1 MSHRLPSP
9 SDIPSDPD
17 WGVDTVKVAF
27 QVDLSQCDLYS
38 SVWSFSG
45 SRNLPE
51 AGMEADRFIGWTT
64 FVVDGQDVKV
74 RLELYTMRGI
84 CHLQFNAARMVSA
97 SRRFLLPPKAL
108 KPLVEGVIDD
118 LRHVIWPTFIHVTED
133 GEACWADDWAD
144 YVSIRRLDLARNCV
158 IDEPAVLKSGVES
171 VESRYGKR
179 RSTEVSPNGGWTVW
193 NRTSQ
198 SGSDRLYDKVA
209 EVRNTSDE
217 ETDALKSTD
226 GLFRF
231 ETQLM
236 RDRLKKFGLTRLSDL
251 NDESAWNALLHRWT
265 MTRWGSPLPS
275 PGEVAEAVS
284 ALPAKQQPAVIG
296 FLHLSSAGL
305 ADRLAPSQIRTL
317 TRRARSCGLIPGMPI
332 HLLGQAHW
340 RLDLK
345 AGALVRISEEEAL
358 AAVIPV

>member
-1 MSHRLPSP
+1 MHTRLSSP
-9 SDIPSDPD
+9 SDLPTDPD
-17 WGVDTVKVAF
+17 WGVDTVRVAF

-38 SVWSFSG
+38 SVWSFTG

-51 AGMEADRFIGWTT
+51 AGTEADRFSGYTT
-64 FVVDGQDVKV
+64 YLVDDADVKV
-74 RLELYTMRGI
+74 QLGLYTMRGI
-84 CHLQFNAARMVSA
+84 CHLEFNAARMISA
-97 SRRFLLPPKAL
+97 DKRFLLPAEAL
-108 KPLVEGVIDD
+108 QPLVGGVIDD
-118 LRHVIWPTFIHVTED
+118 LRHVVWPTFIQVTED
-133 GEACWADDWAD
+133 GEARWADDWAD
-144 YVSIRRLDLARNCV
+144 HVSFRRLDLARNCIV
-158 IDEPAVLKSGVES
+158 DEPAVLKSGIES
-171 VESRYGKR
+171 VESRYRKR
-179 RSTEVSPNGGWTVW
+179 RSIETSPNGGWTVW

-209 EVRNTSDE
+209 EVRNTRDE
-217 ETDALKSTD
+217 EFDALKCSD

-236 RDRLKKFGLTRLSDL
+236 RDRLKKLGLTRLSDL
-251 NDESAWNALLHRWT
+251 NDESAWNALSHRWA

-275 PGEVAEAVS
+275 PGEVADAVS

-317 TRRARSCGLIPGMPI
+317 TKRARSCGLIPGMPI
-332 HLLGQAHW
+332 HLLGEARR

-345 AGALVRISEEEAL
+345 AGALVRISDEEAL